1 MKNNK
6 PTNRLVAYLLPYARK
21 YLQHH
26 PVLLIFTAMVIENY
40 LQNGSVQIHSYCL
53 SL

>member
-6 PTNRLVAYLLPYARK
+6 PTNTLAAYLLSHARK

-26 PVLLIFTAMVIENY
+26 PVLLIFTAMIIENY